1 MNEDYFLR
9 FSEGVAKKT
18 TIKCLDGLGKDFD
31 SKLKEWQSSTSL
43 LSADIPLTSTP
54 VRNIPPSMV
63 SPCGKDFQSPLAP
76 SFSFVEESTQQS
88 MSTSTVITD
97 DSISDLVPD
106 PSIEVVPDTSSKWF
120 GYKIVGDN
128 VDGMIKPRNMRSD
141 NQLKDFHYFQ

>member
-1 MNEDYFLR
+1 
-9 FSEGVAKKT
+9 
-18 TIKCLDGLGKDFD
+18 
-31 SKLKEWQSSTSL
+31 
-43 LSADIPLTSTP
+43 
-54 VRNIPPSMV
+54 MV